1 MGEKKRTKES
11 VDRKTAESRQG
22 SMSQISEQS
31 PTPVPKENIASD
43 HPLSNETQEIR
54 AEQTKEE
61 PKQAVRH
68 DMRESKRTIKTSEK
82 HAAIPEVSADDSK
95 AEPLIYARPA
105 DTIRETT
112 IQDEVSDRSTG
123 ESFRGFQAGQNGAH
137 AIQSQ
142 KGATESAGAR
152 HMPRA
157 SMIQQTAKQTEG
169 VSFKIRE
176 QIDEQ
181 PDVSPS
187 EYAEQKVEQYSSAI
201 VHRTESAADKM
212 GDQLRRRTVQYF
224 REKREQDRQVD
235 AEVSEIEAETE
246 TAEANRTTERV
257 SESYSYPEAAQPEE
271 AAPEHLT
278 YRDRPERNQH
288 TELAERKRSASSSME
303 QRGGKNH
310 AQRQTVRSDWEK
322 NASGHYGT
330 GTASYH
336 STDSVYAANGH
347 TVSPAQN
354 LASGTEKEAHSAA
367 QTANHAVKTTQQ
379 AVKTTEQAAK
389 TTQKTVK
396 TTQQTAKTA
405 QKSAQASAKAAR
417 MAREAAV
424 KTGQAVA
431 KAAQAAG
438 KGIAAAV
445 KAIITALEEL
455 IAAIAAG
462 GWVSVI
468 VIAVIA
474 VIALILSLC
483 FGVFYSNDVSE
494 GRPMTAAISEINADF
509 VDSINARIN
518 RYKRQYKPD
527 EMELVYEGD
536 TDSGGSVM
544 NWADVLGIY
553 AVSTTTDPD
562 QPTDVLIVTPEKVE
576 ILRSIFQRMNSV
588 SYHTEIETEEIPSVD
603 DDGTPLIDEEGN
615 PVTETRTKL
624 TITIR
629 VSSMD
634 YREAAALYNFNDNQN
649 EMLREIMKPEYYPLY
664 ARLTGD
670 VIGDGGEFGFGLD
683 INPDLPPSELGYQ
696 IVQAAK
702 RYIGRS
708 YASMDCS
715 TLARTAYKD
724 CGLTSMNGLSSVRM
738 AQKCQEMGCLFT
750 DPSQLQAGDL
760 IFFSRFDPSRGKD
773 YCGDI
778 GRCGTG
784 KCRRWLHIHHVA
796 IYINEEFLIDST
808 GGDNSVQIRRHWG
821 MDTAKWKWVC
831 FGRPTT

>member
-1 MGEKKRTKES
+1 MGEKKRTKKS
-11 VDRKTAESRQG
+11 ADRKTAESRQG

-61 PKQAVRH
+61 PKQAVRRNG
-68 DMRESKRTIKTSEK
+68 RESKHAIKASEK
-82 HAAIPEVSADDSK
+82 PATMPEGSVDDSNT
-95 AEPLIYARPA
+95 ESLTGARPA
-105 DTIRETT
+105 DTIREPTAP
-112 IQDEVSDRSTG
+112 EKVSDRPVG
-123 ESFRGFQAGQNGAH
+123 ESGKGIQETSISIRTLRSERNGPEPKA
-137 AIQSQ
+137 
-142 KGATESAGAR
+142 AR
-152 HMPRA
+152 HMPR
-157 SMIQQTAKQTEG
+157 SSLIQHTVKQTES
-169 VSFKIRE
+169 VSSKIRE

-181 PDVSPS
+181 PEVSPS
-187 EYAEQKVEQYSSAI
+187 EYANQKVEQYSSAI

-212 GDQLRRRTVQYF
+212 GNQLRRRTVQYF
-224 REKREQDRQVD
+224 REKREQDRQAD
-235 AEVSEIEAETE
+235 AEVSEMEAETE
-246 TAEANRTTERV
+246 TADINRNSERIN
-257 SESYSYPEAAQPEE
+257 ESYPYPE

-310 AQRQTVRSDWEK
+310 AQRQTARSDWEK

-336 STDSVYAANGH
+336 STDSAYAANGH

-379 AVKTTEQAAK
+379 AVRTTEQAAK

-424 KTGQAVA
+424 KTGQAMV

-455 IAAIAAG
+455 IAAIIAG

-468 VIAVIA
+468 IIAVIA

-588 SYHTEIETEEIPSVD
+588 SYHTEIETEEIPVVNE
-603 DDGTPLIDEEGN
+603 DGMPLIDEEGN
-615 PVTETRTKL
+615 PITETKTKL

-634 YREAAALYNFNDNQN
+634 YRDAAALYNFDDKQY
-649 EMLREIMKPEYYPLY
+649 EMLREMMKPEYYPLY

-750 DPSQLQAGDL
+750 DPGQLQAGDL